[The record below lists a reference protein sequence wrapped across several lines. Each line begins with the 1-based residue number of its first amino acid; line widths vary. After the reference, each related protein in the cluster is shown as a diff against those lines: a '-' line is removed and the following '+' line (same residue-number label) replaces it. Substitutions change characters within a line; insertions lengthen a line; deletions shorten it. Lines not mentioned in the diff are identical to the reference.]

1 MADCSLKRLAI
12 DDDFLQQLRGVF
24 KGAGGLS
31 FWRRR
36 GRRVVLKEGDVR
48 VLWTSFIRGGRL
60 DQGGRQEQKK
70 DDQAL
75 HRGLREAGLKM

>member
-1 MADCSLKRLAI
+1 MADCSLKRFAI

-31 FWRRR
+31 FWRGGEDALSSRR
-36 GRRVVLKEGDVR
+36 GMSESFGRPSFAVAG
-48 VLWTSFIRGGRL
+48 WTR
-60 DQGGRQEQKK
+60 GRQEQKK

-75 HRGLREAGLKM
+75 DGGLREAGLKM

>member
-1 MADCSLKRLAI
+1 MADCSLKRFAI

-60 DQGGRQEQKK
+60 DQGAPRAEEG
-70 DDQAL
+70 
-75 HRGLREAGLKM
+75 